1 MVELLGV
8 EINDI
13 IKERRRQ
20 KVGGRARPVESTI
33 EERKD
38 RNGDGDRVEG

>member
-13 IKERRRQ
+13 IKERRKQ
-20 KVGGRARPVESTI
+20 KVGGKGTGPAESTI
-33 EERKD
+33 EEGKGR
-38 RNGDGDRVEG
+38 DGDTDGG